1 MELFAQEVAG
11 QAAQQPSMLTSML
24 PLVVIIA
31 IFYLIV
37 IMPARKKQ
45 KQHQEKIGSLSGGER
60 ILTAGGIFGTVVR
73 VMDDR
78 LEIKVDK
85 NTHLQ
90 VAKSAVSTILKPD
103 GEELSSEKKD

>member
-1 MELFAQEVAG
+1 MQLFAQEAG
-11 QAAQQPSMLTSML
+11 RQAAQPSMLTSML
-24 PLVVIIA
+24 PLIVIIA

-45 KQHQEKIGSLSGGER
+45 KQHQEKINTLNGGER
-60 ILTAGGIFGTVVR
+60 IVTTGGIFGTVVR

-85 NTHLQ
+85 NTNLQ
-90 VAKSAVSTILKPD
+90 VAKSAVSTILKAD
-103 GEELSSEKKD
+103 GEAISSAKKD

>member
-1 MELFAQEVAG
+1 MQLFAQGTGAT
-11 QAAQQPSMLTSML
+11 AQQTSLLASML
-24 PLVVIIA
+24 PLIVIIA

-45 KQHQEKIGSLSGGER
+45 KQHQEKINTLSGGER
-60 ILTAGGIFGTVVR
+60 IVTSGGIFGTVVR

-85 NTHLQ
+85 NTNLQ
-90 VAKSAVSTILKPD
+90 IAKAAVSTILKAD
-103 GEELSSEKKD
+103 GEEVSSAQKE

>member
-1 MELFAQEVAG
+1 MQLFAQEAG
-11 QAAQQPSMLTSML
+11 RQAGQPSMLASML
-24 PLVVIIA
+24 PLIVIIA

-45 KQHQEKIGSLSGGER
+45 KQHQEKISTLNGGER
-60 ILTAGGIFGTVVR
+60 IVTAGGIFGTVTR

-85 NTHLQ
+85 NTTLQ
-90 VAKSAVSTILKPD
+90 VAKSAVSTILKAD
-103 GEELSSEKKD
+103 GEAISSAGKD

>member
-1 MELFAQEVAG
+1 MQLFAQEASG
-11 QAAQQPSMLTSML
+11 QAVQPSMLTSML

-45 KQHQEKIGSLSGGER
+45 KQHQEKINTLSGGER
-60 ILTAGGIFGTVVR
+60 IVTAGGIFGTVIR

-85 NTHLQ
+85 NTNLQ
-90 VAKSAVSTILKPD
+90 VAKSAVSTILKAD
-103 GEELSSEKKD
+103 GEELSSGKKE

>member
-1 MELFAQEVAG
+1 MQLFAQGTGAT
-11 QAAQQPSMLTSML
+11 AQQPSLLASML
-24 PLVVIIA
+24 PLIVIIA

-45 KQHQEKIGSLSGGER
+45 KQHQEKINTLSGGER
-60 ILTAGGIFGTVVR
+60 IVTSGGIFGTVVR

-85 NTHLQ
+85 NTNLQ
-90 VAKSAVSTILKPD
+90 IAKAAVSTILKAD
-103 GEELSSEKKD
+103 GEEVSSAQKE